1 MKAITLLGFLIHLSI
16 CCIGY
21 TKEKSIVCYN
31 KPDTIG
37 SPKEMAIEISKIG
50 YNKTFLLK
58 KGRDV
63 WMYFPNEK
71 GKLKVKRAQITSIN
85 ENEITVKP
93 YNKKFKERVYSE
105 SDISF
110 IGFTSAGRI
119 IIAVIGTI
127 LLLIPMIFLALFS
140 GGFDVFILIPYRKNI
155 SLEQKRKGNKK
166 WDLEIV
172 ECQN

>member
-1 MKAITLLGFLIHLSI
+1 MKAITLLGLLIHLTT
-16 CCIGY
+16 CCTGY
-21 TKEKSIVCYN
+21 TKAESIVPDT

-37 SPKEMAIEISKIG
+37 SPREMAIEISKIG
-50 YNKTFLLK
+50 YNKTFRLK

-71 GKLKVKRAQITSIN
+71 GKLKVKRAQITSID
-85 ENEITVKP
+85 ENEIRVKP
-93 YNKKFKERVYSE
+93 YNKKFKEKVYSE

-127 LLLIPMIFLALFS
+127 LLLIPMILLALIS
-140 GGFDVFILIPYRKNI
+140 GGMDVFILIPYRKNI
-155 SLEQKRKGNKK
+155 SFEQTKKGNRK
-166 WDLEIV
+166 WNLETV
-172 ECQN
+172 ETQN

>member
-1 MKAITLLGFLIHLSI
+1 MKAITLLGIVIHLSI

-21 TKEKSIVCYN
+21 TNEKSIVSYP
-31 KPDTIG
+31 KHDTIG
-37 SPKEMAIEISKIG
+37 SPKERAIEISKIG

-71 GKLKVKRAQITSIN
+71 GKLKVKRAQITGID

-93 YNKKFKERVYSE
+93 YNKKFNEKVYSD
-105 SDISF
+105 SDITF

-127 LLLIPMIFLALFS
+127 LLLIPMIILALLT
-140 GGFDVFILIPYRKNI
+140 GYGDIVLIPYRKNI
-155 SLEQKRKGNKK
+155 NLEQRKNGTRK
-166 WDLEIV
+166 WDLGIV
-172 ECQN
+172 EAQN